1 MISQRRTSPYSALS
15 ASSTLWM
22 LPAEL
27 PINPLL
33 FHHSH
38 HADELVL
45 PWTRRGVAR
54 AARLIHEADD
64 FQAPV
69 LALARWLEHAPAEHG
84 PLLVDAV
91 VGRRDADDWSRS
103 AIQPCR
109 TCGFPP
115 AVHRWQEATSQHLI
129 GNPALHPATSERART
144 PYANPEEDPHD
155 PDR

>member
-27 PINPLL
+27 PINPVL
-33 FHHSH
+33 FYHQH
-38 HADELVL
+38 HADELGL

-54 AARLIHEADD
+54 AARLVREADD

-69 LALARWLEHAPAEHG
+69 LALARWLEHAPVDHG

-91 VGRRDADDWSRS
+91 LGRQVAKAWSPRAIRD
-103 AIQPCR
+103 
-109 TCGFPP
+109 
-115 AVHRWQEATSQHLI
+115 
-129 GNPALHPATSERART
+129 
-144 PYANPEEDPHD
+144 
-155 PDR
+155 